1 MAYLEEARGPSAAEP
16 VTDKQGNHKFPQ
28 FALEQWLPLLMCAAI
43 IIGWEFCVAQR
54 WLLALFFPAPSTIAQ
69 TLIAQILRGTLPA
82 ACLATLLRMGSGLL
96 LGGGSGLVLGLL
108 LGWSSLLRRL
118 FDPWVAALHAV
129 PKISILPLFMI
140 IFGIGETS
148 KLMVIAFSTFFP
160 MLINTMAG
168 VQQIASVYWEVAHN
182 YGASR
187 TKLFRR
193 VIIPASLPF
202 ILTGLRLALNTALL
216 LTVAVEL
223 VSAKD
228 GLGAMIWLAWQTLR
242 VAELYVALF
251 VIALLGLGFLQLGQK
266 IEQWLLPWQNQ

>member
-16 VTDKQGNHKFPQ
+16 VTGKQGNHKFPQ
-28 FALEQWLPLLMCAAI
+28 FALEQWLPLLMCTAI

-54 WLLALFFPAPSTIAQ
+54 WLSALFLPAPSTIAQ
-69 TLIAQILRGTLPA
+69 TFIAQILRGTLPA

-193 VIIPASLPF
+193 VIIPGSLPF